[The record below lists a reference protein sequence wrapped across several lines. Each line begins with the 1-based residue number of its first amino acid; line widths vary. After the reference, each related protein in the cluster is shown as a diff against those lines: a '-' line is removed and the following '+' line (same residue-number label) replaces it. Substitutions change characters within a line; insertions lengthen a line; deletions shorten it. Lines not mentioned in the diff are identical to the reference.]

1 MISIS
6 SKKLIWKCPAIKW
19 VGILSLFLVSC
30 DTPKEIGD
38 DLFSVEVGLNY
49 SDTITIKSSTVLI
62 DSIYTGSPGTLLIG
76 TYNHPV
82 LGLAESSAFTQFS
95 NIDTLFS
102 KATSVY
108 DSLTMRLAYSG
119 YQGDTT
125 QSMTMNVYRLL
136 DSLNRGGTDYF
147 ANSTIR
153 SDASVLGS
161 HTFKPRPIRT
171 KAANGDSVQLDT
183 LRFRMSD
190 AFRRE
195 LLSKYADVKVAAGS
209 KGFRDYFPGM
219 LFKSSSSSAGAMIGF
234 NPGYSRMTLYF
245 HNPGDPF
252 LYSMDYY
259 FSLSNA
265 LFPELLARFN
275 QIKSNKSV
283 ALAGLKNPG
292 DLVPSATT
300 SGLTYIQAGTGVAT
314 KVEFP
319 YLLNLKGNR
328 NVAVNKAELVLTAGD
343 NIDLQQTI
351 GQLSIVETN
360 ATNRT
365 LRNSYGL
372 KYLLSEGGASVITS
386 AIEPGSKTYTFNVTT
401 AIQSILVGKQAN
413 SGWIITPALT
423 SNSAGNTRIINES
436 TRFVPLQAMKAR
448 LKIYY
453 SYIAK

>member
-1 MISIS
+1 MTSIS
-6 SKKLIWKCPAIKW
+6 SKKRTWKCPAIKW
-19 VGILSLFLVSC
+19 VGILSLFLASC

-49 SDTITIKSSTVLI
+49 SDTLTVKSSSVLI
-62 DSIYTGSPGTLLIG
+62 DSIYTGSPSTMLVGN
-76 TYNHPV
+76 YNHPV
-82 LGLAESSAFTQFS
+82 LGLAESAVFTQVS
-95 NIDTLFS
+95 SIDTLFA

-108 DSLTMRLAYSG
+108 DSLTLRLAYSG

-125 QSMTMNVYRLL
+125 KTQTLSVYRLL
-136 DSLNRGGTDYF
+136 DSLSRGTDYF

-153 SDASVLGS
+153 SDAAILGR
-161 HTFKPRPIRT
+161 HTFAPRPIRI
-171 KAANGDSVQLDT
+171 KAMNGDSVRYDT

-190 AFRRE
+190 TFGRE
-195 LLSKYADVKVAAGS
+195 LLSKYAETTVAAGG
-209 KGFRDYFPGM
+209 KGFRDFFPGM
-219 LFKSSSSSAGAMIGF
+219 LFKSTSSSPAALLGF

-245 HNPGDPF
+245 HNPGETTS
-252 LYSMDYY
+252 YSMDYY

-265 LFPELLARFN
+265 ILPELLARFN
-275 QIKSNKSV
+275 QIKSTKSG
-283 ALAGLKNPG
+283 ALSALQNPG
-292 DLVPSATT
+292 NIVSSTNT

-328 NVAVNKAELVLTAGD
+328 NVAVNKAELVLTAAD

-372 KYLLSEGGASVITS
+372 KYLLSEGGGSVLTA
-386 AIEPGSKTYTFNVTT
+386 AIDPASKTYTFNVTT
-401 AIQSILVGKQAN
+401 AMQSLLVGKQAN
-413 SGWIITPALT
+413 LGWLITPALT

-436 TRFVPLQAMKAR
+436 ARFVPLQAMKAR

>member
-6 SKKLIWKCPAIKW
+6 SKKLTWKCPAIKW

-62 DSIYTGSPGTLLIG
+62 DSIYTGSPSTLLVG
-76 TYNHPV
+76 SYDHPV
-82 LGLAESSAFTQFS
+82 LGLAESSAFTQVS

-102 KATSVY
+102 KATSIY
-108 DSLTMRLAYSG
+108 DSLTMRLAYGG

-125 QSMTMNVYRLL
+125 KSQTLSVYRLL
-136 DSLNRGGTDYF
+136 DSLNRGTDYF

-153 SDASVLGS
+153 SDASIIGT

-171 KAANGDSVQLDT
+171 RAMNGDSVQLDT

-190 AFRRE
+190 ALGRE

-219 LFKSSSSSAGAMIGF
+219 LFKSSSPSAGAMIGF

-252 LYSMDYY
+252 KYSMDYY
-259 FSLSNA
+259 FSLSNSI
-265 LFPELLARFN
+265 FPEILARFN
-275 QIKSNKSV
+275 QIKSTKSV

-314 KVEFP
+314 KIEFP
-319 YLLNLKGNR
+319 FLLNLKGNR
-328 NVAVNKAELVLTAGD
+328 NVAVNKAELVLTAAD

-372 KYLLSEGGASVITS
+372 KYLLSEGGASVLTS

-413 SGWIITPALT
+413 NGWIITPALT

-453 SYIAK
+453 SYIAN

>member
-1 MISIS
+1 MTSIS
-6 SKKLIWKCPAIKW
+6 SKKRTWKCPAIKW
-19 VGILSLFLVSC
+19 VGILSLFLTSC
-30 DTPKEIGD
+30 DTPKEIGA
-38 DLFSVEVGLNY
+38 DLFSVEVGLNF
-49 SDTITIKSSTVLI
+49 SDTITIKSSSVLI
-62 DSIYTGSPGTLLIG
+62 DSIYTGSPSTLLLG
-76 TYNHPV
+76 SYNHPV
-82 LGLAESSAFTQFS
+82 LGTTESAFFTQVA

-125 QSMTMNVYRLL
+125 KAQTLSVYRLV
-136 DSLNRGGTDYF
+136 DSLNRGTDYF
-147 ANSTIR
+147 ANSTVR
-153 SDASVLGS
+153 SEASVLGRT
-161 HTFKPRPIRT
+161 TFTPRPIYS
-171 KAANGDSVQLDT
+171 KAMNGDSIRYDT
-183 LRFRMSD
+183 LRFKMSD
-190 AFRRE
+190 AFGRE
-195 LLSKYADVKVAAGS
+195 LLSKYADTKVAAGS

-219 LFKSSSSSAGAMIGF
+219 LFKSSSTAPGALIGF

-245 HNPGDPF
+245 HNPGETTK
-252 LYSMDYY
+252 YSMDYY

-265 LFPELLARFN
+265 LYPELLARFN
-275 QIKSNKSV
+275 QIKSTKSGTFS
-283 ALAGLKNPG
+283 ALQNPG
-292 DLVPSATT
+292 DRVASTNS

-314 KVEFP
+314 KIEFP

-328 NVAVNKAELVLTAGD
+328 NVAVNKAELVLTAAD

-372 KYLLSEGGASVITS
+372 KYLLSEGGSSVITS
-386 AIEPGSKTYTFNVTT
+386 AIEPSSKTYTFNVTT

-413 SGWIITPALT
+413 NGWLITPALT

-436 TRFVPLQAMKAR
+436 ARFVPLQAMKAR

>member
-6 SKKLIWKCPAIKW
+6 SKKLTWKCPAIKW

-62 DSIYTGSPGTLLIG
+62 DSIYTGSPSTLLVG
-76 TYNHPV
+76 SYDHPV
-82 LGLAESSAFTQFS
+82 LGLAESSAFTQVS

-102 KATSVY
+102 KATSIY
-108 DSLTMRLAYSG
+108 DSLTMRLAYGG

-125 QSMTMNVYRLL
+125 KSQTLSVYRLL
-136 DSLNRGGTDYF
+136 DSLNRGTDYF

-153 SDASVLGS
+153 SDASIIGS

-171 KAANGDSVQLDT
+171 RAMNGDSVQLDT

-190 AFRRE
+190 ALGRE

-219 LFKSSSSSAGAMIGF
+219 LFKSSSPSAGAMIGF

-252 LYSMDYY
+252 KYSMDYY
-259 FSLSNA
+259 FSLSNSI
-265 LFPELLARFN
+265 FPEILARFN
-275 QIKSNKSV
+275 QIKSTKSV

-314 KVEFP
+314 KIEFP
-319 YLLNLKGNR
+319 FLLNLKGNR
-328 NVAVNKAELVLTAGD
+328 NVAVNKAELVLTAAD

-372 KYLLSEGGASVITS
+372 KYLLSEGGASVLTS

-413 SGWIITPALT
+413 NGWIITPALT

-453 SYIAK
+453 SYIAN

>member
-6 SKKLIWKCPAIKW
+6 SKKLTWKCPAIKW

-62 DSIYTGSPGTLLIG
+62 DSIYSGSPNTLLVG
-76 TYNHPV
+76 SYNHPV
-82 LGLAESSAFTQFS
+82 LGLSESAAFTQVS
-95 NIDTLFS
+95 NIDTLFA

-108 DSLTMRLAYSG
+108 DSLTMRLAYAG

-125 QSMTMNVYRLL
+125 KSQTLSVYRLL
-136 DSLNRGGTDYF
+136 DSLNRGTDYF

-153 SDASVLGS
+153 SEATTLGTY
-161 HTFKPRPIRT
+161 TFKPRPIRT
-171 KAANGDSVQLDT
+171 RAMNGDSVQLDT

-190 AFRRE
+190 AFGRE
-195 LLSKYADVKVAAGS
+195 LMSKYADVKVAAGS

-245 HNPGDPF
+245 HNPGDVTK
-252 LYSMDYY
+252 YYMDYY

-265 LFPELLARFN
+265 LYPELLARFN
-275 QIKSNKSV
+275 QIKSTKSV
-283 ALAGLKNPG
+283 TLAGLKNPG
-292 DLVPSATT
+292 NLVPSTATY
-300 SGLTYIQAGTGVAT
+300 GLTYIQAGTGVAT

-328 NVAVNKAELVLTAGD
+328 NVAVNKAELVLTAAD

-351 GQLSIVETN
+351 AQLSIVETN

-365 LRNSYGL
+365 LRNAYGL
-372 KYLLSEGGASVITS
+372 KYLLSEGGSSVITS

-401 AIQSILVGKQAN
+401 AMQSILVGKQAN
-413 SGWIITPALT
+413 SGWLITPALT

>member
-1 MISIS
+1 MTSIS
-6 SKKLIWKCPAIKW
+6 SKKHTWKCPAIKW
-19 VGILSLFLVSC
+19 VGILSLFLASC

-49 SDTITIKSSTVLI
+49 SDTLTVNSSTVLI
-62 DSIYTGSPGTLLIG
+62 DSIYTGSPSTFLVGS
-76 TYNHPV
+76 YNHPA
-82 LGLAESSAFTQFS
+82 LGLAESAVYTQVS
-95 NIDTLFS
+95 SIDTLFAKS
-102 KATSVY
+102 TSVF
-108 DSLTMRLAYSG
+108 DSLTMRLAYAG

-125 QSMTMNVYRLL
+125 KTQTLNVYRLL
-136 DSLNRGGTDYF
+136 DSLSRGTDYF
-147 ANSTIR
+147 ASSSIR
-153 SDASVLGS
+153 TDGAILGR
-161 HTFKPRPIRT
+161 HTFAPRPIRT
-171 KAANGDSVQLDT
+171 RAMNGDSIRYDT

-190 AFRRE
+190 SFGRE
-195 LLSKYADVKVAAGS
+195 LLSKYAETTVAAGG
-209 KGFRDYFPGM
+209 KGFRDFFPGL
-219 LFKSSSSSAGAMIGF
+219 LFKANTTSAGALIGF

-245 HNPGDPF
+245 HNPGDTTK
-252 LYSMDYY
+252 YNMDYY

-265 LFPELLARFN
+265 LYPELLARFN
-275 QIKSNKSV
+275 QIKSTKSG
-283 ALAGLKNPG
+283 ALAALQSPG
-292 DLVPSATT
+292 DIVSSTAT

-319 YLLNLKGNR
+319 YLQSLKGNR
-328 NVAVNKAELVLTAGD
+328 NVAVNKAELVLTAAD

-372 KYLLSEGGASVITS
+372 KYLLSEGGSSVLTA
-386 AIEPGSKTYTFNVTT
+386 AIDPGAKTYTFNVTT

-413 SGWIITPALT
+413 SGWLITPALT
-423 SNSAGNTRIINES
+423 ANSAGNTRIINES
-436 TRFVPLQAMKAR
+436 ARFVPLQAMKAR